1 MLISERIRLKLILV
15 KIGGSVITDKKVYR
29 RFREESCRKII
40 SSLSSLK
47 EDLIVTH
54 GAGSFGHII
63 AKKSGFPKR
72 LRKEDVHDFSTVH
85 RDVLDLNIRVSSIML
100 EEGLSP
106 ISIPT
111 QSVYVGRSPDL
122 SAFKKYL
129 SLGFTPLGMGD
140 VILRAGMVKIISADD
155 LLVALSA
162 VFKPNLVVFM
172 TDVDGIYDN
181 DPKTFRDAR
190 LLKSIDRS
198 IAFSKVMN
206 DVTGGMKSKYEKILK
221 IRKHA
226 GMVVVVN
233 GNKPERL
240 NDIGKKD
247 FIGTVI

>member
-1 MLISERIRLKLILV
+1 MLVLILV
-15 KIGGSVITDKKVYR
+15 KIGGSVITDKNVYR
-29 RFREESCRKII
+29 RFRKDSCKKII
-40 SSLSSLK
+40 QTLSILDK
-47 EDLIVTH
+47 DLIVTH

-72 LRKEDVHDFSTVH
+72 FKKEDVYAFSTI
-85 RDVLDLNIRVSSIML
+85 RKDVLDLNTRVAGIML

-111 QSVYVGRSPDL
+111 QSIYRTRSPDL
-122 SAFKKYL
+122 SDFKKYL

-140 VILRAGMVKIISADD
+140 VILRAGFIRIISADD
-155 LLVALSA
+155 LLVALSS
-162 VFKPNLVVFM
+162 VFKPDLVIFM

-181 DPKTFRDAR
+181 DPKTVSDAK
-190 LLKSIDRS
+190 LLKSIDRN
-198 IAFSKVMN
+198 IAFSQVMN

-226 GMVVVVN
+226 EKVVVVN

-240 NDIGKKD
+240 NAIGKKD

>member
-1 MLISERIRLKLILV
+1 MLVLILV
-15 KIGGSVITDKKVYR
+15 KIGGSVITDKNVYR
-29 RFREESCRKII
+29 RFREDSCKKII
-40 SSLSSLK
+40 QTLSILN
-47 EDLIVTH
+47 EDLIMTH

-72 LRKEDVHDFSTVH
+72 FKKEDVYAFATVH
-85 RDVLDLNIRVSSIML
+85 KDVLDLNTRVAGIML

-111 QSVYVGRSPDL
+111 QSIYRNRSPDL
-122 SAFKKYL
+122 SDFKKYL

-140 VILRAGMVKIISADD
+140 VILRAGMIKIISADD
-155 LLVALSA
+155 LLVAVSA
-162 VFKPNLVVFM
+162 VFKPNLVIFM

-181 DPKTFRDAR
+181 DPKTSDAK
-190 LLKSIDRS
+190 LLKSIDRN
-198 IAFSKVMN
+198 IAFSQVMN

-226 GMVVVVN
+226 EKVVVVN